1 MCVCACVDNADVT
14 SCPPGAYFWLL
25 FLPAWVLFVILQV
38 NLADPSL
45 SNAPPPLPPLH
56 TLWDP
61 QALGLVLLWVAFQAL
76 LYILPI
82 GKVGVSRWSL
92 EKLELPKSDL
102 MFIDTTPAASP

>member
-1 MCVCACVDNADVT
+1 MRVCGDIADVT

-45 SNAPPPLPPLH
+45 TNAPPPLPPLH

-82 GKVGVSRWSL
+82 GKVSVSRWSL
-92 EKLELPKSDL
+92 ELLKLPESDL
-102 MFIDTTPAASP
+102 LLIDTTPAAFP